1 MHERT
6 QRYNCM
12 SYSQREK
19 RPCERRF
26 LRVSHG
32 EAYFFPTA
40 QRKEQE
46 QLATHRYVVFSVVCP
61 CATIER
67 RVPAASSPS
76 PLPANAHAR
85 LPDPLHAPPTPSPL
99 LTSSL
104 HLPSPTTNT
113 HHTR

>member
-1 MHERT
+1 MGNEHGTARLPIPT
-6 QRYNCM
+6 
-12 SYSQREK
+12 SLVAVREK

-61 CATIER
+61 CATTVR
-67 RVPAASSPS
+67 RVPAASSPA

-85 LPDPLHAPPTPSPL
+85 LPDPLHCAAW
-99 LTSSL
+99 
-104 HLPSPTTNT
+104 
-113 HHTR
+113 R